1 MSRNT
6 PARYRATRITLA
18 VGTGIAVVAGGVFL
32 AGNGN
37 NGASTGTDTSAIV
50 ATDGASAATVA
61 PSTPAVAAN
70 STRAKDDGEHD
81 DSDDSSKDQATS
93 AEAQPTAQATTQA
106 TAQATA
112 QPTASIQK
120 SRVSRGS

>member
-37 NGASTGTDTSAIV
+37 NGASTVTDTSAIV

-61 PSTPAVAAN
+61 PSTQAVTAN
-70 STRAKDDGEHD
+70 TNANGEDDEED
-81 DSDDSSKDQATS
+81 DSGDSSTN
-93 AEAQPTAQATTQA
+93 QP

>member
-18 VGTGIAVVAGGVFL
+18 VGTGFAVVAGGVFL

-37 NGASTGTDTSAIV
+37 NGASTVTGTDTSAIV

-61 PSTPAVAAN
+61 PSTPAVTAN
-70 STRAKDDGEHD
+70 TNANGEDDEED
-81 DSDDSSKDQATS
+81 DSGDSSTN
-93 AEAQPTAQATTQA
+93 QP